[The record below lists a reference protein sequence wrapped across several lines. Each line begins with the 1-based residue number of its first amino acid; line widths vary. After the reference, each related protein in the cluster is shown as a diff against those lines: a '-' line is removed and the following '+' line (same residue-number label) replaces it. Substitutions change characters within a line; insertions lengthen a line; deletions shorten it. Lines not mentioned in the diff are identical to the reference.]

1 MNSRPMRCARALPK
15 VVLPLAIYP
24 IMNILT
30 KKYVT
35 KNPPCDKQR
44 HCRQCNRDRVN
55 AHIEARMPCPVQFK
69 PEKRSK
75 QRQKQKQNSV
85 VVPCGGNVTMQQG
98 MKHALAATAG
108 TLPSRQFM
116 KEAFR
121 HKPGY
126 RRIYGKIHCADRC
139 DSDSDKNICIAAFQ
153 ASNDRGR

>member
-1 MNSRPMRCARALPK
+1 MRCARALPK

-30 KKYVT
+30 KKYIT

-75 QRQKQKQNSV
+75 QRQEAEAEQR
-85 VVPCGGNVTMQQG
+85 CGAMRRQYRHAARHEACAGCHSRDTAIPSADERDISAQTSMPQDPRRNTRHRPLRQRLRQEYMHCGVSSQQ
-98 MKHALAATAG
+98 
-108 TLPSRQFM
+108 
-116 KEAFR
+116 
-121 HKPGY
+121 
-126 RRIYGKIHCADRC
+126 
-139 DSDSDKNICIAAFQ
+139 
-153 ASNDRGR
+153 